1 VILTAL
7 AAVLAFI
14 PLTHSVFWGSMAY
27 TLIGGTAVG
36 TVLILLFLPALY
48 VAWFRI
54 KPPSDVVMSHTDV
67 VDRGAQIAVPGE

>member
-14 PLTHSVFWGSMAY
+14 PLTFSVFWGSMAY

-36 TVLILLFLPALY
+36 TVLTLLFLPALY
-48 VAWFRI
+48 SIWFGA
-54 KPPSDVVMSHTDV
+54 KPAIIPSDE
-67 VDRGAQIAVPGE
+67 AQPVLAGS

>member
-1 VILTAL
+1 
-7 AAVLAFI
+7 
-14 PLTHSVFWGSMAY
+14 MAY

-54 KPPSDVVMSHTDV
+54 RPTAEDIHEDSREELELRTATP
-67 VDRGAQIAVPGE
+67 AE